1 MRNAFVNT
9 LIDCARQDPAVALLM
24 AEVGFSVVEPF
35 EKEFPSRFYN
45 TGIAEQNL
53 VLTAAGMAR
62 ALGTRR
68 SPRPVRLTA
77 NVCLRSSM

>member
-45 TGIAEQNL
+45 TGIAEQRC
-53 VLTAAGMAR
+53 V
-62 ALGTRR
+62 
-68 SPRPVRLTA
+68 
-77 NVCLRSSM
+77 

>member
-35 EKEFPSRFYN
+35 EKEFPSRF
-45 TGIAEQNL
+45 L
-53 VLTAAGMAR
+53 
-62 ALGTRR
+62 
-68 SPRPVRLTA
+68 
-77 NVCLRSSM
+77 